1 MKIPWQALS
10 ADALDGL
17 IEEYV
22 TRDGTDY
29 GEQETSLE
37 RRKQQVMAALRDGR
51 AVILFTQSTGQSNII
66 SADSLPED
74 ADSL

>member
-1 MKIPWQALS
+1 MKIPWQSLS
-10 ADALDGL
+10 DDALDGL
-17 IEEYV
+17 IDEFV

-29 GEQETSLE
+29 GENEVPLE
-37 RRKQQVMAALRDGR
+37 RRKQQVMAALRNGS
-51 AVILFTQSTGQSNII
+51 AVILFTQSTGQCNII